1 MTATTF
7 DTLEFVKTL
16 EAKGFKKDQAEGL
29 SDAMK
34 QAFNSSDIATRNDIK
49 VMIQDAEL
57 RIIRWNIGTVFAAAG
72 LAAAIVKMISP

>member
-29 SDAMK
+29 SAAMK
-34 QAFNSSDIATRNDIK
+34 QTFNSSDIATKNDIEK
-49 VMIQDAEL
+49 LEL
-57 RIIRWNIGTVFAAAG
+57 RIRADIAPLKWMTGVTVAG
-72 LAAAIVKMISP
+72 VISLIIKSFF